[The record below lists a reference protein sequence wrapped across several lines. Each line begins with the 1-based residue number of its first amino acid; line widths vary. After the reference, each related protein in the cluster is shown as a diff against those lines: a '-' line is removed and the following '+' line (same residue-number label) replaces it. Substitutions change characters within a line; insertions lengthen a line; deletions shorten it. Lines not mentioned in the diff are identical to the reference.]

1 MSSWYCCRKFSIK
14 FVEPEI
20 KIYFFRFISLMF
32 DRKYLASAIRIIFFN
47 FQQIISDDEWIW
59 LRSLDE
65 KRDSENFKNSWR
77 ERERERKISP
87 WGEISQDTV
96 LRRIERASSGQSSRS
111 YEVKKDESIYAG
123 EVQVR
128 REEIERKKT
137 RSFDFFKSSCD
148 CEKPF

>member
-1 MSSWYCCRKFSIK
+1 MNLIAQFRRR
-14 FVEPEI
+14 EI
-20 KIYFFRFISLMF
+20 QRILKIR
-32 DRKYLASAIRIIFFN
+32 
-47 FQQIISDDEWIW
+47 E
-59 LRSLDE
+59 
-65 KRDSENFKNSWR
+65 

-111 YEVKKDESIYAG
+111 YEVKKDESMYAG